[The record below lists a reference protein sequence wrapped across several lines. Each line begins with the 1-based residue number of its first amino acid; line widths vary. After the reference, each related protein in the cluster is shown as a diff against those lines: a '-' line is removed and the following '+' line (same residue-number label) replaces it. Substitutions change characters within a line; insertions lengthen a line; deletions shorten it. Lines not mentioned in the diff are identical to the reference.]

1 MKKLAIKILIGVL
14 IFFAFLLAF
23 FTYLNKTNR
32 AVESNSRL
40 LLLPEKIPLRKEG
53 EQFYVYILLNSQVN
67 KIVAVDTKIKFD
79 KDVLEAVDVVS
90 FRLLATYPESAR
102 VIDNNNGFVYL
113 SAVNY
118 DSTKKAFTEP
128 YQNIG
133 LFGRMSF
140 RVKKSQPTSIDFVFT
155 QGTTKETA
163 IIETTTGK
171 NILKDKSQ
179 VLGLVID

>member
-1 MKKLAIKILIGVL
+1 MKKLVIKIFIGVL
-14 IFFAFLLAF
+14 IFFAFLAAYLM
-23 FTYLNKTNR
+23 YLNKINR

-79 KDVLEAVDVVS
+79 RDILEAVDVVS

-140 RVKKSQPTSIDFVFT
+140 RVKKSQPTKIEYVYSSGKTD
-155 QGTTKETA
+155 GTN
-163 IIETTTGK
+163 IIEASGN
-171 NILKDKSQ
+171 NILKDQ
-179 VLGLVID
+179 NQMTGAEIN

>member
-1 MKKLAIKILIGVL
+1 MKKLVIKISIGVL

-23 FTYLNKTNR
+23 FIYLNKTNR

-40 LLLPEKIPLRKEG
+40 LLLPEKIPVRKEG

-67 KIVAVDTKIKFD
+67 KIVAVDTKIKFN
-79 KDVLEAVDVVS
+79 KDILEVVDVVS

-118 DSTKKAFTEP
+118 DSAKKAFTEP

-140 RVKKSQPTSIDFVFT
+140 RVKKSLPTKIEFVYTPKNTDETNIID
-155 QGTTKETA
+155 QSGADILNDQSQLKGTDV
-163 IIETTTGK
+163 
-171 NILKDKSQ
+171 N
-179 VLGLVID
+179 

>member
-1 MKKLAIKILIGVL
+1 MKKLVIKITIGVL
-14 IFFAFLLAF
+14 ISFIFLSVFFI
-23 FTYLNKTNR
+23 YLNKTNR

-53 EQFYVYILLNSQVN
+53 ELFYIYILLNSQIN

-113 SAVNY
+113 SAINY
-118 DSTKKAFTEP
+118 DLTKKTFTEP

-140 RVKKSQPTSIDFVFT
+140 RVKKSQPTKIDFVYSSGKT
-155 QGTTKETA
+155 DETN
-163 IIETTTGK
+163 IINTSGEDILNDQSQMTGAEI
-171 NILKDKSQ
+171 N
-179 VLGLVID
+179 

>member
-1 MKKLAIKILIGVL
+1 MKKSVIKIFIGVL
-14 IFFAFLLAF
+14 IFFAFLAASIV
-23 FTYLNKTNR
+23 YLNKINR

-79 KDVLEAVDVVS
+79 KDILEAIDVVS
-90 FRLLATYPESAR
+90 FRLLATYPESSR
-102 VIDNNNGFVYL
+102 IIDNKNGFIYL
-113 SAVNY
+113 SAINY
-118 DSTKKAFTEP
+118 DSAKKTFTEP

-140 RVKKSQPTSIDFVFT
+140 RVKQSLPTNIDFVY
-155 QGTTKETA
+155 GLGAADETNVIEDKTGA
-163 IIETTTGK
+163 DIIF
-171 NILKDKSQ
+171 DKSQ
-179 VLGLVID
+179 LVGVVVN

>member
-1 MKKLAIKILIGVL
+1 MKKSAIKIFIGVL
-14 IFFAFLLAF
+14 IFFAFLSAF
-23 FTYLNKTNR
+23 FIYLNKINR

-53 EQFYVYILLNSQVN
+53 DQFYVYILLNSQVN
-67 KIVAVDTKIKFD
+67 KIIAVDTKIKFD
-79 KDVLEAVDVVS
+79 KEILEAVDVVS

-140 RVKKSQPTSIDFVFT
+140 RVKKSLSTKIEFVFAPKKT
-155 QGTTKETA
+155 DETNMIDGSGTD
-163 IIETTTGK
+163 ILNDQSQMTGAEI
-171 NILKDKSQ
+171 N
-179 VLGLVID
+179 

>member
-1 MKKLAIKILIGVL
+1 MKKSVIKILISVL
-14 IFFAFLLAF
+14 IFLVFLSAF
-23 FTYLNKTNR
+23 FIYLNKINR

-79 KDVLEAVDVVS
+79 KDILEAVDVVS
-90 FRLLATYPESAR
+90 FRLMATYPESAR
-102 VIDNNNGFVYL
+102 VIDNNNGFIYL

-140 RVKKSQPTSIDFVFT
+140 RVKKSLPTKIEFVYEIQKT
-155 QGTTKETA
+155 NNTN
-163 IIETTTGK
+163 IIEQSGV
-171 NILKDKSQ
+171 NIITDQSQLKGSE
-179 VLGLVID
+179 IN

>member
-1 MKKLAIKILIGVL
+1 MKKSVIKISIGVL

-23 FTYLNKTNR
+23 FIYLNKTNR

-102 VIDNNNGFVYL
+102 VIDNNNGFIYL

-118 DSTKKAFTEP
+118 DLAKKAFTEP

-140 RVKKSQPTSIDFVFT
+140 RVKKSQPTNIDFVFDINK
-155 QGTTKETA
+155 TTTN
-163 IIETTTGK
+163 IIEATTGK
-171 NILKDKSQ
+171 NILYDKSQ
-179 VLGLVID
+179 IIGVLLN

>member
-1 MKKLAIKILIGVL
+1 MFIGVL
-14 IFFAFLLAF
+14 IFLTFLSAFLI
-23 FTYLNKTNR
+23 YLNKINR

-40 LLLPEKIPLRKEG
+40 LLLPENIPLRKEG
-53 EQFYVYILLNSQVN
+53 EQFYIYILLNSQVS

-79 KDVLEAVDVVS
+79 KDILEAVDVVS

-102 VIDNNNGFVYL
+102 VIDNNNGFVNL

-118 DSTKKAFTEP
+118 DSTKKTFTEP

-140 RVKKSQPTSIDFVFT
+140 KVKKSQPTKIEFVYTPKNTDETNIIDT
-155 QGTTKETA
+155 SGNDILNDKNQLKETE
-163 IIETTTGK
+163 I
-171 NILKDKSQ
+171 N
-179 VLGLVID
+179 